1 MGAFGPCCSLG
12 YADDPRQGA
21 FPASSFDG
29 TRLGR
34 VGKII
39 RDQGGVSGTMRP
51 DRTEITFSNA
61 WNGAYFHC
69 AEGSPNGEIVTRR
82 FGPLRRGL
90 EECLM
95 SDHTIKAY
103 DEELELLDH
112 KIAEMGAIAEK
123 LLSDA
128 MESLFNF
135 DADLAY
141 ATISG
146 DLRLDILERDIEE
159 QAIATIARRQ
169 PLAADLRELIV
180 TIRIPSDLER
190 VGDLA
195 KNIAKRVIKIKP
207 QLGMPRCIIGLRSMH
222 ELAATLLKDAL
233 DAYAHRDAE
242 RARGVW
248 MRDAD
253 LDALQHSVF
262 RDLLAFMMENPHN
275 IVF

>member
-1 MGAFGPCCSLG
+1 
-12 YADDPRQGA
+12 
-21 FPASSFDG
+21 
-29 TRLGR
+29 
-34 VGKII
+34 
-39 RDQGGVSGTMRP
+39 
-51 DRTEITFSNA
+51 
-61 WNGAYFHC
+61 
-69 AEGSPNGEIVTRR
+69 
-82 FGPLRRGL
+82 
-90 EECLM
+90 M

-103 DEELELLDH
+103 DEELQILDH

-146 DLRLDILERDIEE
+146 DLRLNILERDIEE
-159 QAIATIARRQ
+159 QAITTIARRQ
-169 PLAADLRELIV
+169 PLAADLRELIA

-207 QLGMPRCIIGLRSMH
+207 QLGIPRCIIGLQSMH
-222 ELAATLLKDAL
+222 ELAATLLKDAI
-233 DAYAHRDAE
+233 DAYAQRDAE

-253 LDALQHSVF
+253 LDALQHSIF

-275 IVF
+275 IAFCTHLLFCSKNIERIGDHATNIAEMVVYLVTGESLPIERPKGRSSTSVSPTTVM